1 MEKQKCFMCGRECRY
16 VLISDDSDSYR
27 FCSESC
33 RESYHREIVEASYE
47 SMECFDDI
55 IPR

>member
-1 MEKQKCFMCGRECRY
+1 MCGKECQY
-16 VLISDDSDSYR
+16 VIISDDSDSYR

-47 SMECFDDI
+47 IMECFDYEEEDN
-55 IPR
+55 